1 MKNAPEAQFVDAQ
14 TALDQLRR
22 TAQFMADRVAG
33 TLKPFGLTLPQYELL
48 RILGDA
54 GTPGASCA
62 EIGKRMP
69 TKDSDITRLLARLE
83 ASGLISRLSD
93 AGDRRVIKSRLTP
106 EGSGLLEQA
115 ESVIG
120 GLLEEQ
126 FGGLSGKK
134 LRRLTSLLQRVREEE
149 N

>member
-1 MKNAPEAQFVDAQ
+1 MKDALAMQFTEVEA
-14 TALDQLRR
+14 ALDQLRR
-22 TAQFMADRVAG
+22 TAQFMAEHVAS

-48 RILGDA
+48 RILGAA
-54 GTPGASCA
+54 GAAGASCA
-62 EIGKRMP
+62 DIGTRMP

-83 ASGLISRLSD
+83 GRGLLFRLSD
-93 AGDRRVIKSRLTP
+93 AQDRRVVKSKLTP
-106 EGSGLLEQA
+106 QGASLLEQA
-115 ESVIG
+115 ESVIR

-126 FGGLSGKK
+126 FRGLSGKK